1 MRVLSAAEVR
11 RAVGLREV
19 IDAVRTAYTEYSAG
33 KAVIPL
39 RVRIDAVGGGA
50 TLFMPGYSPGAEA
63 MAVKVVSVFGE
74 NLELGLP
81 TLSALVVLTDGRTG
95 LPLAVMEGGV
105 ITALRTGA
113 ASGVATDLLA
123 RKDAH
128 VAAIIGAGAQGRT
141 QLLAIAEVR
150 RLTEVRVYDRD
161 PVRAEAFAAEMA
173 SRTGLRVRV
182 VAEADAAVSGADIV
196 ACATTSTEPVFHGAR
211 LSAGAHVNGVGSFT
225 PQMQEVDEATLL
237 RASKIAVDSREAV
250 LAEAGDLLV
259 PMSKGLLTEDSI
271 YAEIGEIAGGSK
283 PGRETEEE
291 ITFFK
296 SVGIALLDVV
306 TAKLVFEAA
315 VAQGLGVEV
324 EL

>member
-19 IDAVRTAYTEYSAG
+19 IDAVRAAYTEYSAG

-39 RVRIDAVGGGA
+39 RVRIDAVSGGA

-63 MAVKVVSVFGE
+63 MAVKVVSVFGK

-95 LPLAVMEGGV
+95 FPLSVMEGGV

-113 ASGVATDLLA
+113 ASGVATDALA
-123 RKDAH
+123 RRDAH
-128 VAAIIGAGAQGRT
+128 IAAIIGAGAQGRT

-150 RLTEVRVYDRD
+150 LLSEVRVYDSD
-161 PVRAEAFAAEMA
+161 PARAKAFAAEMA
-173 SRTGLRVRV
+173 SATGLRMRAV
-182 VAEADAAVSGADIV
+182 ADADEAVSGAHIV
-196 ACATTSTEPVFHGAR
+196 ACATTSVEPVFRGAL
-211 LSAGAHVNGVGSFT
+211 LSPGAHVNGVGSFT
-225 PQMQEVDEATLL
+225 PQMREVDEDTLL
-237 RASKIAVDSREAV
+237 RSSKIVVDSREAV

-259 PMSKGLLTEDSI
+259 PMAKGLLTEDRI
-271 YAEIGEIAGGSK
+271 YAEIGEITGGSK

-296 SVGIALLDVV
+296 TVGIALLDVV

-315 VAQGLGVEV
+315 VAQGLGVEL